1 MKAKQQDIPT
11 LLQKHAAEKKALSDI
26 IKKKNAELILAKKEI
41 ASGKREEKKRAAK
54 FIIAAKEL
62 LYQNKEKGNRA
73 AELTIANIEL
83 SFQKKEKA
91 KRAAELVLAN
101 KELIFQNR
109 EKGKRSDEL
118 IIANIEL
125 AFQTQEKSKRA
136 AELII
141 ANKEHS
147 FQSEEKEKRA
157 AELGIANKELAYQ
170 NEEKG
175 KRSAEL
181 LIANE
186 ELIFQNGEKEKRAA
200 ELGIANTELLF
211 QNAEKA
217 RRSAELVVAN
227 KELAYQNA
235 EKEKRAAELVIAN
248 TELVFQ
254 NDEKGKR
261 AAELI
266 IANVELAYQNAEKEK
281 RATEL
286 SMVNKELEQ
295 FAYIASHD
303 LQQPLRTVLN
313 YMGLFEQKYISQLD
327 ENALKYIN
335 SVNSATKRMSLL
347 IKSLL
352 IFSQLGHNRKLDRVD
367 CKKVIDNVVED
378 LEILINTTNS
388 TIEVTEMPTLNI
400 YETEMRQLFQ
410 NLITN
415 AIKFQ
420 KPGVQPKIKITAEE
434 LNGKCK
440 FSVSDNG
447 IGIEPIHFEK
457 VFDIFQRL
465 NSNKEYEGSGI
476 GLANCKK
483 IVQLHQGEIWLDS
496 VPNEGSQ
503 FHFTI
508 PKITK

>member
-1 MKAKQQDIPT
+1 MKAKQPDTLT
-11 LLQKHAAEKKALSDI
+11 LLQKHKAEKKALEDI
-26 IKKKNAELILAKKEI
+26 IKQKTLEIILAKKEI
-41 ASGKREEKKRAAK
+41 ASGKRNEEKRNARLTAAQT
-54 FIIAAKEL
+54 EL
-62 LYQNKEKGNRA
+62 AYLNKEKGKRS

-83 SFQKKEKA
+83 NFQKKEKA
-91 KRAAELVLAN
+91 KRAAELVVAN

-118 IIANIEL
+118 IVANIEL
-125 AFQTQEKSKRA
+125 AFQIQEKSKRA

-147 FQSEEKEKRA
+147 FQNEEKEKRA
-157 AELGIANKELAYQ
+157 AELVVANKELAYQ

-181 LIANE
+181 QIANK
-186 ELIFQNGEKEKRAA
+186 ELVFQNEEKEKRAA

-211 QNAEKA
+211 QN
-217 RRSAELVVAN
+217 
-227 KELAYQNA
+227 
-235 EKEKRAAELVIAN
+235 
-248 TELVFQ
+248 
-254 NDEKGKR
+254 DEKGKR

-266 IANVELAYQNAEKEK
+266 IANIELAFQNEEKEK

-313 YMGLFEQKYISQLD
+313 YMGLFEQKYVAQLD
-327 ENALKYIN
+327 DDARKYIN
-335 SVNSATKRMSLL
+335 SVNNATKRMSLL

-352 IFSQLGHNRKLDRVD
+352 IFSQLGHNRKLDFVD
-367 CKKVIDNVVED
+367 CKKVVDNVIED

-388 TIEVTEMPTLNI
+388 IIEVTEMPVLNI

-420 KPGVQPKIKITAEE
+420 KPGAQPKIKITAEA
-434 LNGKCK
+434 LNGKWK
-440 FSVSDNG
+440 FSVHDNG
-447 IGIEPIHFEK
+447 IGIESIHFEK

-465 NSNKEYEGSGI
+465 NGNRDYEGSGI

-496 VPNEGSQ
+496 LPDEGSR

-508 PKITK
+508 PILTK